1 MGTVGLQGGTA
12 ASCPEPYPA
21 KGCEEGSGRR
31 VPRPVCVLLPKSS
44 FLVRGA
50 GGSAL
55 SGRRQGRSPNH
66 LTGSQMCSNWSGCP
80 DPRSPF
86 CLPPHIPLSHLHT
99 ALSLSQ
105 AARLPAKKALSTSW
119 DTQNP
124 FVTET
129 SWCDECAIRSAHF
142 LLLERR
148 KTTGDRNCHRVLH
161 GFEGAEP
168 L

>member
-1 MGTVGLQGGTA
+1 MLETPRTGEKVKGNVGVLEEYRP
-12 ASCPEPYPA
+12 ASGLWVIWGQLVSKEVQQPPALSCPYPA

-31 VPRPVCVLLPKSS
+31 VPRPVCVLLPKAS

-86 CLPPHIPLSHLHT
+86 CLAPHIPLSHLHT
-99 ALSLSQ
+99 AVSLSQ
-105 AARLPAKKALSTSW
+105 AARLPAKKA
-119 DTQNP
+119 
-124 FVTET
+124 
-129 SWCDECAIRSAHF
+129 
-142 LLLERR
+142 
-148 KTTGDRNCHRVLH
+148 
-161 GFEGAEP
+161 
-168 L
+168 